1 MRDGCYGSERF
12 FMLTLQVD
20 PSFEGLDGGAGSL
33 IKWNPVANVEGKDIW
48 NFLRTMNVPV
58 NALHSQV
65 CTSDFLKS

>member
-1 MRDGCYGSERF
+1 MRDNCYGSELF

-48 NFLRTMNVPV
+48 NFLRAMNVPV

-65 CTSDFLKS
+65 LTSDFFKS